1 MVHVC
6 VVGASGGIGQS
17 LSLLLMKSLPYGSTL
32 SLYDIIGAPG
42 LAADLSHIDN
52 NGVTV
57 KYASG
62 DKQANPD
69 PALMRVAEGVD
80 VFVIAAGL
88 PRKPGMTRD
97 DLFGVNATIIFDIIK
112 TCGQVSPKA
121 IYCIVTNPVNS
132 TVPIAA

>member
-1 MVHVC
+1 M
-6 VVGASGGIGQS
+6 
-17 LSLLLMKSLPYGSTL
+17 
-32 SLYDIIGAPG
+32 
-42 LAADLSHIDN
+42 
-52 NGVTV
+52 
-57 KYASG
+57 
-62 DKQANPD
+62 
-69 PALMRVAEGVD
+69 D
-80 VFVIAAGL
+80 VFVITAGL